1 MASLTATFAL
11 FVSALGCQIS
21 PEMEEKVEF
30 ATQVGLDVD
39 PAEIAKRQKIEAI
52 ISEVETL
59 LDNFKNGSIE
69 RSAAIVEFQN
79 LCDQLGELAQ
89 EDEATPIRIQDTG
102 MRILL
107 EMDALREGILDLL
120 YDGEPRT
127 REEIGAVARTLR
139 SGQD

>member
-1 MASLTATFAL
+1 MASLTATLAL
-11 FVSALGCQIS
+11 LMSALGCQIS

-79 LCDQLGELAQ
+79 LCDQLGKLAQ